1 MKSIEQLTIK
11 SSNSKYK
18 VLLKKSYSLDFSKK
32 YVIIFDKNLQDYAAE
47 YKTSD
52 SVLLPVII
60 SEKDKNLETCGKLLK
75 EMAAKNV
82 NKDFEIIAIG
92 GGAIQDIATLVAS
105 IYMRGLN
112 WTYIPTTTMSMMDS
126 CIGGKSSINIDNY
139 KNIIGNFY
147 PPSTILID
155 NKCVKT
161 LDSIGISSGIAEALK
176 ICFARGPKYFND
188 FAISIKNWRA
198 FKTDDY
204 LNESIMLSLDAKKY
218 FIEVDEFDKK
228 ERKLLNF
235 GHSFGHALE
244 ASTNFAIP
252 HGIGVLLGMQAAILH
267 SKNKEPCSQLT
278 AAIIDEFQLSAF
290 PKTHFV
296 IDKDMF
302 IKALKFDKK
311 NSSDLLRLVLPDRKG
326 RLNLDEFGLTIDSLN
341 AAFESLIESCQMLG
355 ADFEVL

>member
-1 MKSIEQLTIK
+1 MKSIEQLTIR
-11 SSNSKYK
+11 SSNSNYK
-18 VLLKKSYSLDFSKK
+18 VLLKELSSINISKK
-32 YVIIFDKNLQDYAAE
+32 HVVIFDKNLESYAIQ
-47 YKTSD
+47 YKNSN
-52 SVLLPVII
+52 SILLPVNI
-60 SEKDKNLETCGKLLK
+60 SEKDKNLETCGKVLK
-75 EMAAKNV
+75 EMAANNV
-82 NKDFEIIAIG
+82 NKDFEVIAIG

-112 WTYIPTTTMSMMDS
+112 WIYIPTTTMSMMDS

-139 KNIIGNFY
+139 KNIIVNFY

-155 NKCVKT
+155 SNYVKT
-161 LDSIGISSGIAEALK
+161 LDSVGISSGIAEALK
-176 ICFARGPKYFND
+176 ICFARGPKYFKD
-188 FAISIKNWRA
+188 FASSIQNWRT
-198 FKTDDY
+198 FKTDNY

-267 SKNKEPCSQLT
+267 SKNKKSCSQLT
-278 AAIIDEFQLSAF
+278 AAIIDEFRLSAF
-290 PKTHFV
+290 ERTHFV
-296 IDKDMF
+296 INKNMF
-302 IKALKFDKK
+302 INALKFDKK

-326 RLNLDEFGLTIDSLN
+326 RLILTDIKLTEESVN
-341 AAFESLIESCQMLG
+341 ETFASLIESCQTLG

>member
-1 MKSIEQLTIK
+1 MLTPECAKMILQSTKSIK
-11 SSNSKYK
+11 
-18 VLLKKSYSLDFSKK
+18 
-32 YVIIFDKNLQDYAAE
+32 
-47 YKTSD
+47 
-52 SVLLPVII
+52 
-60 SEKDKNLETCGKLLK
+60 GK
-75 EMAAKNV
+75 EV
-82 NKDFEIIAIG
+82 
-92 GGAIQDIATLVAS
+92 
-105 IYMRGLN
+105 R
-112 WTYIPTTTMSMMDS
+112 
-126 CIGGKSSINIDNY
+126 
-139 KNIIGNFY
+139 
-147 PPSTILID
+147 
-155 NKCVKT
+155 
-161 LDSIGISSGIAEALK
+161 
-176 ICFARGPKYFND
+176 
-188 FAISIKNWRA
+188 
-198 FKTDDY
+198 
-204 LNESIMLSLDAKKY
+204 KY

-267 SKNKEPCSQLT
+267 SKNKESCSQLT

-326 RLNLDEFGLTIDSLN
+326 RLNLTEFGLTIDSLN

>member
-11 SSNSKYK
+11 SSNSNYK
-18 VLLKKSYSLDFSKK
+18 VLLKELSSINISKK
-32 YVIIFDKNLQDYAAE
+32 HVVIFDKNLESYAIQ
-47 YKTSD
+47 YKNSN
-52 SVLLPVII
+52 SILLPVNI
-60 SEKDKNLETCGKLLK
+60 SEKDKNLETCGKVLK
-75 EMAAKNV
+75 EMAANNV
-82 NKDFEIIAIG
+82 NKDFEVIAIG

-112 WTYIPTTTMSMMDS
+112 WIYIPTTTMSMMDS

-139 KNIIGNFY
+139 KNVIGNFY

-155 NKCVKT
+155 SNYVKT
-161 LDSIGISSGIAEALK
+161 LDSVAISSGIAEALK
-176 ICFARGPKYFND
+176 ICFARGPKYFKD
-188 FAISIKNWRA
+188 FASSIQNWRT
-198 FKTDDY
+198 FKTDNY

-252 HGIGVLLGMQAAILH
+252 HGIGVLIGMQAAILH
-267 SKNKEPCSQLT
+267 SKNKKSCSQLA
-278 AAIIDEFQLSAF
+278 AAIIDEFTLSAF
-290 PKTHFV
+290 ERTHFV
-296 IDKDMF
+296 INKNMF
-302 IKALKFDKK
+302 INALKFDKK

-326 RLNLDEFGLTIDSLN
+326 RLILTEIKLTEESVN
-341 AAFESLIESCQMLG
+341 ETFVSLIESCQTLG

>member
-1 MKSIEQLTIK
+1 MNSIQQLIIK

-18 VLLKKSYSLDFSKK
+18 VLLKKPNSLDFNKK
-32 YVIIFDKNLQDYAAE
+32 YVIIYDKNLQNYVTE
-47 YKTSD
+47 YKTSE
-52 SVLLPVII
+52 SILLPVVI
-60 SEKDKNLETCGKLLK
+60 SEKDKNLETCGKVLK
-75 EMAAKNV
+75 EMATKNV

-112 WTYIPTTTMSMMDS
+112 WTYIPTTTMAMMDS

-139 KNIIGNFY
+139 KNILGNFY
-147 PPSTILID
+147 PPTTILID
-155 NKCVKT
+155 SKCVET

-176 ICFARGPKYFND
+176 ISFARGPKYFNN
-188 FAISIKNWRA
+188 FATSIKNWRT
-198 FKTDDY
+198 FRTDDY
-204 LNESIMLSLDAKKY
+204 LNESIMISLDAKKY

-244 ASTNFAIP
+244 ASTMFAIP
-252 HGIGVLLGMQAAILH
+252 HGIGVLIGMQAAILH
-267 SKNKEPCSQLT
+267 SKNKDSCSQLT
-278 AAIIDEFQLSAF
+278 AAIIEEFQHSAF
-290 PKTHFV
+290 PKIHFA

-311 NSSDLLRLVLPDRKG
+311 NSSDLLRLVLPGHKG
-326 RLNLDEFGLTIDSLN
+326 RLNLIEFGLNKDSLN
-341 AAFESLIESCQMLG
+341 AAFESLIKSCQLLG

>member
-18 VLLKKSYSLDFSKK
+18 VLLKKSHSLDFSKR
-32 YVIIFDKNLQDYAAE
+32 YVIIFDKNLQNYATE
-47 YKTSD
+47 YKTPD
-52 SVLLPVII
+52 SLLLPVLI
-60 SEKDKNLETCGKLLK
+60 SEKDKSLETCGKLLR

-92 GGAIQDIATLVAS
+92 GGAIQDMATLVAS

-147 PPSTILID
+147 PPTTILID
-155 NKCVKT
+155 DKCVKT
-161 LDSIGISSGIAEALK
+161 LDSVGISSGIAEALK

-188 FAISIKNWRA
+188 FATSIKNWRA

-267 SKNKEPCSQLT
+267 SKNKESCSQLT

-326 RLNLDEFGLTIDSLN
+326 RLNLNEFGLTKDSLN

>member
-18 VLLKKSYSLDFSKK
+18 VLLKKSHSLDFSKR
-32 YVIIFDKNLQDYAAE
+32 YVIIFDKNLQDYATE

-52 SVLLPVII
+52 SLLLPVLI

-75 EMAAKNV
+75 EMATKNV

-92 GGAIQDIATLVAS
+92 GGAVQDIATLVAS

-188 FAISIKNWRA
+188 FATSIKNWRA

-267 SKNKEPCSQLT
+267 SKNKESCSQLT

-326 RLNLDEFGLTIDSLN
+326 RLNLNEFGLTKDILN